1 MAKRTNETI
10 TLGSGKLFCV
20 EYDSAT
26 GIPANTDLEK
36 DENRLA
42 WIKGG
47 ASITYAPEYYTAE
60 DDLGKVKKRT
70 INTEEVTF
78 KSGIM
83 TWNGEVLN
91 KLCNTGRVTESEGI
105 RTTKIGGAGNYNGKS
120 YIFHFL
126 HEDKIDG
133 NVRVTIVGQNT
144 AGFELAFAK
153 DSETVIDAEI
163 SALPSDTDGT
173 LVIFQEEFTETI

>member
-20 EYDSAT
+20 EYDAAT
-26 GIPANTDLEK
+26 GIPENTELEK
-36 DENRLA
+36 EENRLA

-70 INTEEVTF
+70 VNTEEVTF

-83 TWNGEVLN
+83 TWNGDVLN
-91 KLCNTGRVTESEGI
+91 KLCNTGRVTEAEGI

-133 NVRVTIVGQNT
+133 NVRVTMVGQNT

-153 DSETVIDAEI
+153 DAETVIDAEI
-163 SALPSDTDGT
+163 SALPSDSDGT
-173 LVIFQEEFTETI
+173 LVIFQEEITETI